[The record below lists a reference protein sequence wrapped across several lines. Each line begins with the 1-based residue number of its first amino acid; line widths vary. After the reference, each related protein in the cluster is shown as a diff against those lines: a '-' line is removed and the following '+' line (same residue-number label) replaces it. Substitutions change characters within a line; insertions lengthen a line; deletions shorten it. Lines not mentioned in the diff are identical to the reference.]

1 MAAQHKTITFK
12 KEISFIYDLYQPLSG
27 GPLPLLVALHGY
39 GENKEIMMD
48 LLKGHLKAPCI
59 IASLQA
65 PFPHI
70 VPPVIPGRPIKYG
83 FGWITSFNAA
93 EAIALHHSA
102 VDQVISDLA
111 HNKNISIGKIVLL
124 GFSQSVALN
133 FRYVFS
139 RPQKINKLI
148 AICGGLPGDWQ
159 DKDKYAAPQT
169 DILYIGCKKDLIYP
183 ARRIRENTEKL
194 KPRCRSAQVEIYDA
208 GHIIPRDSFGLM
220 EKFIFD

>member
-1 MAAQHKTITFK
+1 MDGPGETITFK
-12 KEISFIYDLYQPLSG
+12 KEITLTYDLHRAQTQ
-27 GPLPLLVALHGY
+27 GPHPLLIALHGY
-39 GENKEIMMD
+39 GENKEMMMD
-48 LLKGHLKAPCI
+48 LLKGHLSAPCT

-102 VDQVISDLA
+102 VDQVISDLS
-111 HNKNISIGKIVLL
+111 HTKNTNFSKIVLL

-133 FRYVFS
+133 YRYVFS
-139 RPQKINKLI
+139 GESKIDKLI
-148 AICGGLPGDWQ
+148 AICGGLPGDW
-159 DKDKYAAPQT
+159 DEAGKYKAANS
-169 DILYIGCKKDLIYP
+169 DVLYIGCKKDLIYP
-183 ARRIRENTEKL
+183 AKRIRENADKL
-194 KPRCRSAQVEIYDA
+194 RPKCCSVQLEIFDA